1 VLPKAVTTFSGET
14 ITTGACPGN
23 GERSHYLE
31 KNSFFAAPASKPSRP
46 TRATAAPMV
55 TSFCCALEVH
65 RLQGYPQGYP

>member
-31 KNSFFAAPASKPSRP
+31 KDSFFAAPASSPAGQPAR
-46 TRATAAPMV
+46 R
-55 TSFCCALEVH
+55 
-65 RLQGYPQGYP
+65 RRRW